1 MSQATLAPH
10 HARAAST
17 ADLIAG
23 RDWSAAGLP
32 PFPHWPEPLLSTT
45 LMMLASPLPMLVL
58 WGRAG
63 YTIYNDPY
71 ATIVAGTHPACLG
84 KPVRE
89 AWPEI
94 AEFNQNALDEGF
106 AGRSFSAR
114 EAHLLLMRHQ
124 VPEDIWLD
132 ADYSP
137 LTDAKGVIHGLFA
150 VVRDVTTRVLA
161 DWRRGEAENQL
172 AMAIE
177 ATGLGTWDRDIAHGV
192 LFWSDRMR
200 AMFGMSPG
208 RPVALESFADH
219 VHPDD
224 LDTVINAFANALDP
238 DVRAPYDIEYRTIGA
253 EDGVVR
259 WIASKGRAVFTD
271 EGAATRITGT
281 ARDITSRKN
290 AELRQGCLVA
300 LSDRLRRLETTA
312 SIAAAAAEILA
323 RHLGCPRAGYA
334 VIRGDEAFVEADWTD
349 GEAIS
354 LVGPRL
360 FTALGEE
367 FCAPLRA
374 GRTVAIDDVATHPAT
389 RANAEPFQR
398 IGIGALLNAPLI
410 ESGRLVAIL
419 YVHSKTPRQWRA
431 DEMTLVEDIVDR
443 TWEASGRA
451 SAAQALRAFNER
463 LEQEVALRTAQRDR
477 MWRLS
482 SDMMVVTDH
491 QGIIVS
497 VNPAWRAAF
506 DWGEHEL
513 IGNSILD
520 FAHPEDRHALACG
533 FVSPA
538 AGPVRTL
545 ETRLRR
551 RDGAYL
557 WLAWRTVPDD
567 GAIHG
572 VGRDITAEREQAE
585 ALEAAEAAL
594 RQAQKMEAVGQLTG
608 GIAHDFNNLLQGIV
622 GALDLVEKRLLEHRH
637 GDVPKFVTAAR
648 SSANRAVALTHRLL
662 AFSRRQPLDPKP
674 VAANPLVESMEE
686 LLRRTMG
693 ERIEMTLSLADGL
706 WQTLCDPHQLESA
719 ILNLAIN
726 ARDAMPEGGK
736 LILETCNIVLDERYT
751 ARAPEV
757 RPGAY
762 ICLAVT
768 DTGTG
773 MPPSVVA
780 QAFEPFYTTKP
791 IGQGTGLGLSMI
803 YGFIK
808 QSGGHARIYSEIGH
822 GTTVKLFLPQHDGP
836 ADQGG
841 EAAPGLA
848 PLQKPA
854 HATVLVVED
863 EDIVR
868 GLVVEVLDDLGLTTI
883 EAASG
888 PAGLEI
894 LRSRQTIDLLV
905 TDIGLPG
912 LNGRQMAD
920 AARLLRPELKILFMT
935 GYAEAAAAAS
945 GFLEPGMAMIT
956 KPFPI
961 DTLAERIRGMID

>member
-1 MSQATLAPH
+1 MSEAALAP
-10 HARAAST
+10 AAIVST
-17 ADLIAG
+17 AALIAG
-23 RDWSAAGLP
+23 RDWSDAGLP

-45 LMMLASPLPMLVL
+45 LLMLASPLPMVVL

-63 YTIYNDPY
+63 TTIYNDGY
-71 ATIVAGTHPACLG
+71 ALIAGGRHPNCLG
-84 KPVRE
+84 LPMRE
-89 AWPEI
+89 AWPEV
-94 AEFNQNALDEGF
+94 AAFNQTALDNCY
-106 AGRSFSAR
+106 AGQALSLR
-114 EAHLLLMRHQ
+114 ETHLVLTRNGY
-124 VPEDIWLD
+124 PEDVWLD
-132 ADYSP
+132 VDYNP
-137 LTDAKGVIHGLFA
+137 LTDTKGVIFGLFG
-150 VVRDVTTRVLA
+150 VVQDVTLRVLA
-161 DWRRGEAENQL
+161 KWRRDEAENQL

-177 ATGLGTWDRDIAHGV
+177 ATGLGTWNRDLVNEA
-192 LFWSDRMR
+192 LYWSPQMR
-200 AMFGMSPG
+200 EMFGVPQG
-208 RPVALESFADH
+208 EPVTIETLFERLHADDRTP
-219 VHPDD
+219 VRA
-224 LDTVINAFANALDP
+224 AFARALDP
-238 DVRAPYDIEYRTIGA
+238 KLRTPYDVEYRIMNARDGA
-253 EDGVVR
+253 AR
-259 WIASKGRAVFTD
+259 WIASKGRAVFN
-271 EGAATRITGT
+271 EAGEPTRITGT
-281 ARDITSRKN
+281 ARDITNRKTS
-290 AELRQGCLVA
+290 ELRQSCLVA
-300 LSDRLRRLETTA
+300 LSDRLRTLETTA
-312 SIAAAAAEILA
+312 GIAAAAAEILA

-349 GEAIS
+349 GEAVS

-360 FTALGEE
+360 FKALGEA

-374 GRTVAIDDVATHPAT
+374 GRTLAIDDVTTHPAT
-389 RANAEPFQR
+389 RDNAGPFQR

-410 ESGRLVAIL
+410 ESGRIVAIL
-419 YVHSKTPRQWRA
+419 YVHNRTPRHWRV

-451 SAAQALRAFNER
+451 SAAQSLRALNER

-482 SDMMVVTDH
+482 SDIMVVTDNE
-491 QGIIVS
+491 GVILS
-497 VNPAWRAAF
+497 VNPAWKAAF
-506 DWGEHEL
+506 DWNEHEL

-520 FAHPEDRHALACG
+520 FAHPDDRAALAAG
-533 FVSPA
+533 FVHPA

-551 RDGAYL
+551 RDDSHL
-557 WLAWRTVPDD
+557 WLAWRAVPDD

-585 ALEAAEAAL
+585 ALQAAEAAL

-622 GALDLVEKRLLEHRH
+622 GALDLVEKRLDENRPA
-637 GDVPKFVTAAR
+637 DIPRFVAAAR

-674 VAANPLVESMEE
+674 VAANPLVTAMEE

-693 ERIEMTLSLADGL
+693 ERIDIALSLAADL
-706 WQTLCDPHQLESA
+706 WPTLCDPHQLESA

-736 LILETCNIVLDERYT
+736 LILETTNTMLDASYT
-751 ARAPEV
+751 LRAPEV
-757 RPGAY
+757 KPGAY
-762 ICLAVT
+762 ICLAVS
-768 DTGTG
+768 DTGVG
-773 MPPSVVA
+773 MPPSVIE

-808 QSGGHARIYSEIGH
+808 QSGGHARIYSEVGQ
-822 GTTVKLFLPQHDGP
+822 GTTVKLFLPRHFGP
-836 ADQGG
+836 AETADETPSPAGPQ
-841 EAAPGLA
+841 ER
-848 PLQKPA
+848 PA

-863 EDIVR
+863 EAIVR
-868 GLVVEVLDDLGLTTI
+868 GLVVEVLDDLGLTVL

-888 PAGLEI
+888 PAGLDI
-894 LRSRQTIDLLV
+894 LNSDQTIDLLI

-920 AARLLRPELKILFMT
+920 AARLFRPELKILFMT

-961 DTLAERIRGMID
+961 DMLAERIRGMIEEG

>member
-1 MSQATLAPH
+1 MSQAALAAP
-10 HARAAST
+10 APQAACA

-23 RDWSAAGLP
+23 RDWTHAGLP
-32 PFPHWPEPLLSTT
+32 PYGQWPEPLRGTT

-58 WGRAG
+58 WGRPGFA
-63 YTIYNDPY
+63 IYNDPF
-71 ATIVAGTHPACLG
+71 AALVSGSHPDSLG

-94 AEFNQNALDEGF
+94 ADFNQNALDEAF
-106 AGRSFSAR
+106 AGRPVLAR
-114 EAHLLLMRHQ
+114 EAHLLILRQ
-124 VPEDIWLD
+124 NYPEDVWLD

-137 LTDAKGVIHGLFA
+137 LADAGGVIHGLFA
-150 VVRDVTTRVLA
+150 VVRDVTTRVLS

-177 ATGLGTWDRDIAHGV
+177 ATGLGTWDRDLVNGV

-208 RPVALESFADH
+208 WPVTLDSFAAH

-224 LDTVINAFANALDP
+224 LQTVECAFADALDP
-238 DVRAPYDIEYRTIGA
+238 DRRAPYDIEYRTIGA
-253 EDGVVR
+253 EDGVLR
-259 WIASKGRAVFTD
+259 WIASKGRAVFND
-271 EGAATRITGT
+271 EGEATRITGT
-281 ARDITSRKN
+281 ARDITARKN
-290 AELRQGCLVA
+290 AELRQGCLVE
-300 LSDRLRRLETTA
+300 LSDRLRTLETTA
-312 SIAAAAAEILA
+312 DIAAAAAEILA

-349 GEAIS
+349 GEAVS

-360 FTALGEE
+360 FTALGEA

-374 GRTVAIDDVATHPAT
+374 GQTVAIDDIATHPFT
-389 RANAEPFQR
+389 RANPGPFQR

-410 ESGRLVAIL
+410 ESGRIVAIL
-419 YVHSKTPRQWRA
+419 YVHCKTPRQWRA
-431 DEMTLVEDIVDR
+431 DEMTLLEDIVDR
-443 TWEASGRA
+443 TWEASSRA
-451 SAAQALRAFNER
+451 AAAQALRAFNER
-463 LEQEVALRTAQRDR
+463 LEQEIALRTAQRDR

-482 SDMMVVTDH
+482 SDIMVVTDH
-491 QGIIVS
+491 KAVIAS
-497 VNPAWRAAF
+497 VNPAWKATF
-506 DWGEHEL
+506 DWAEHEL

-520 FAHPEDRHALACG
+520 FAHPEDRAALACG
-533 FVSPA
+533 FVDPA

-551 RDGAYL
+551 RDGSYL
-557 WLAWRTVPDD
+557 WLAWRAVPDE

-622 GALDLVEKRLLEHRH
+622 GALDLVEKRLVENRH
-637 GDVPKFVTAAR
+637 ADVPKFVAAAR

-674 VAANPLVESMEE
+674 VAANPLVGSMEE

-693 ERIEMTLSLADGL
+693 ERIEITLCLADGL

-736 LILETCNIVLDERYT
+736 LILETSNIVLDERYT

-757 RPGAY
+757 KAGAY

-773 MPPSVVA
+773 MEPSVVA

-822 GTTVKLFLPQHDGP
+822 GTTVKLFLPRHEGAAQDS
-836 ADQGG
+836 A
-841 EAAPGLA
+841 EAAPGPAVL
-848 PLQKPA
+848 PRPA

-894 LRSRQTIDLLV
+894 LRSRQTIDLLI

-920 AARLLRPELKILFMT
+920 AARLLRPDLKILFMT